1 MNALIKLLTIILGL
15 IIIIIVMLQ
24 ESKSD
29 GASGALMGGGL
40 NLFSKQKARGLA
52 AILSKSTFYLVT
64 IFLFFILLLK
74 IA

>member
-1 MNALIKLLTIILGL
+1 MTFTKIISAILALVIIIL
-15 IIIIIVMLQ
+15 VMMQ

-40 NLFSKQKARGLA
+40 NLFSKQKERGIA
-52 AILSKSTFYLVT
+52 KVVATSTFYIVG
-64 IFLFFILLLK
+64 IYLFFILLLK